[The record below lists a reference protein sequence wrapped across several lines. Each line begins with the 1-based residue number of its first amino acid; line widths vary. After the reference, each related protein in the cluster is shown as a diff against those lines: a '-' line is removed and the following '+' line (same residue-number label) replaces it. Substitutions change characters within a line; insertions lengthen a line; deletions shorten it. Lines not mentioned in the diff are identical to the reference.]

1 MSTIKSSTTTTTAYS
16 VEADTT
22 GALVI
27 QTGATPTTAVTV
39 SSAQVVTLANALP
52 VASGGTNATTASAA
66 RTSLGLVIGTDVLAP
81 SGSGA
86 SLTSLNATN
95 ISSGTV
101 AKARLPAGSVLQVVQ
116 TTSSTAITNSSS
128 TFATTGLTQAITPS
142 SASSKILIMTYC
154 PIRFGSSNGLQTGI
168 RINKNSGTILMT
180 DTLMNN
186 VSAIVDIS
194 YPVSLNYLDS
204 PATTSSTTYTIEFN
218 TTGAASVY
226 TYPTVNYTGVPHLC
240 TLTLMEIAG

>member
-1 MSTIKSSTTTTTAYS
+1 MPISTIGANSLAQSRILTT
-16 VEADTT
+16 V
-22 GALVI
+22 
-27 QTGATPTTAVTV
+27 Q
-39 SSAQVVTLANALP
+39 Q
-52 VASGGTNATTASAA
+52 
-66 RTSLGLVIGTDVLAP
+66 
-81 SGSGA
+81 
-86 SLTSLNATN
+86 
-95 ISSGTV
+95 
-101 AKARLPAGSVLQVVQ
+101 PAGTVLQVVQ
-116 TTSSTAITNSSS
+116 MTSSTAITNSSA
-128 TFATTGLTQAITPS
+128 TFATTGLTRAITPS

-154 PIRFGSSNGLQTGI
+154 PIRFGSSNSMQAGI

-218 TTGAASVY
+218 TTGAASPF
-226 TYPTVNYTGVPHLC
+226 TYPVVNYTGQPHLS